1 MDNGMM
7 QYLRI
12 YEQLRDERSETGQTV
27 CVTVARLAELLYCTP
42 RNVKFVL
49 RKLEDSGWIQWM
61 PGRGRG
67 NGSKLRFL
75 KSAEEVLELRIRSL
89 LEDGRTSDA
98 LDLIAQSGVDE
109 PHKARLWS
117 QFNVHLG
124 LHSEPAESAACDVLR
139 MIRYRKLEKL
149 DTANVYTAFEI
160 HILEQ
165 IYDTLVSYEA
175 ASGKFQPKLAH
186 RWESNEQQ
194 DRWTFY
200 LRKGVRFHNGRLLTS
215 AEVRGSLL
223 RLKRKNS
230 PALRLLGDIEEAE
243 TAGDYAVT
251 FRLSRPNPFFL
262 HLAGSLYLAVVP
274 PESDESELPIGSGPF
289 RVSELSEHRLSL
301 SAFDGYFGH
310 RPLLDRVD
318 VWFMPGA
325 DTGGPHTYHLSE
337 NDELEG
343 SRRVDSPAQGCRYL
357 IFNFRREGVH
367 HHESFRR
374 AMRILYDRE
383 LLVTELG
390 GDRLA
395 PAAGILPKFSA
406 SVPICS
412 GTLAEAEDLLRDCG
426 YGGEPVRLVFT
437 DKKEEWI
444 EANWLRRRSEAVG
457 LRLELCPQ
465 KPSRGYPQAEEGE
478 LTIASEVLE
487 DDWELDLLNFFLND
501 ANYLNRMM
509 TDDQKKELHGLF
521 EDFMTKDQDGRFD
534 IFARAQRLLEQNSW
548 LLYGSHTSHRAYF
561 NRSLYGLRMGSLGFP
576 NLSKLWVRGE
586 DCGCEPAG
594 RH

>member
-12 YEQLRDERSETGQTV
+12 YEQLREERESDGQTV
-27 CVTVARLAELLYCTP
+27 SVTVARLAELLYCTP

-49 RKLEDSGWIQWM
+49 RKLQELGWIQWV

-67 NGSKLRFL
+67 NGSQLRFL
-75 KSAEEVLELRIRSL
+75 RSAEEVLELRVRSL

-109 PHKARLWS
+109 LHKARLWS
-117 QFNVHLG
+117 QFNTHLG

-149 DTANVYTAFEI
+149 DTANVYTAFEV
-160 HILEQ
+160 HILGQ

-175 ASGKFQPKLAH
+175 ATAKFLPKLAH
-186 RWESNEQQ
+186 RWESSEQQ

-215 AEVRGSLL
+215 TDVRGTLL
-223 RLKRKNS
+223 RLKKKDS
-230 PALRLLGDIEEAE
+230 PALRLLQDIQEVE
-243 TAGDYAVT
+243 TVGDYVVT
-251 FRLSRPNPFFL
+251 FQLARSNPFFL
-262 HLAGSLYLAVVP
+262 HLAGSLYMAVVP
-274 PESDESELPIGSGPF
+274 SESDDSELPIGSGPF
-289 RVSELSEHRLSL
+289 RVSEQSDHRLSL

-318 VWFMPGA
+318 VWFMPNAEMGA
-325 DTGGPHTYHLSE
+325 HTYHLSE
-337 NDELEG
+337 DDAVEG

-357 IFNFRREGVH
+357 IFNFRREGAH
-367 HHESFRR
+367 HQADFRK
-374 AMRILYDRE
+374 AIRILYDRE
-383 LLVTELG
+383 LLVQELG

-395 PAAGILPKFSA
+395 PAAGILPRFSA
-406 SVPICS
+406 LVSIGS
-412 GTLAEAEDLLRDCG
+412 GSLEEAAALLEASG
-426 YGGEPVRLVFT
+426 YDGAPVRLVFT

-444 EANWLRRRSEAVG
+444 EANWLRRRAESIG
-457 LRLELCPQ
+457 LHLQLCPQ
-465 KPSRGYPQAEEGE
+465 KPSMGYPQAEEGE
-478 LTIASEVLE
+478 LAIASEVLE

-501 ANYLNRMM
+501 ANYLNRMF
-509 TDDQKKELHGLF
+509 TDEQRRLLHGLF
-521 EDFMTKDQDGRFD
+521 EAFMTQDQEGRFQ
-534 IFARAQRLLEQNSW
+534 IFERAQRLLEQRNW

-576 NLSKLWVRGE
+576 NLSKLWVKGE